1 MTVAVM
7 VVAINVVVMTDRCGD
22 AYCANGCDHG
32 VMTTTVEESGYC
44 DGSDDSCG

>member
-7 VVAINVVVMTDRCGD
+7 VVAINVVVMTDRSGD
-22 AYCANGCDHG
+22 AYCANGCDRWSDDYQ
-32 VMTTTVEESGYC
+32 ESGYC